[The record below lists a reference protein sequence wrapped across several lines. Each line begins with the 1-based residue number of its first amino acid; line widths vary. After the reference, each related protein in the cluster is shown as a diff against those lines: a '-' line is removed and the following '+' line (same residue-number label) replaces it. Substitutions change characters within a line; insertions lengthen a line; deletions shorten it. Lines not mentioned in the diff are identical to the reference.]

1 MLIEGDQMKF
11 EEALK
16 KLERLVEELRGGNIS
31 LDKAIK
37 RYQEGM
43 LLSKQCLD
51 LLSKAEKKVQICL
64 KDKNGKIEIKPF
76 KDKDYAG
83 EDQ

>member
-1 MLIEGDQMKF
+1 MKF

-16 KLERLVEELRGGNIS
+16 KLEGIVSELEVGSIS

-37 RYQEGM
+37 KYQEGM

-51 LLSKAEKKVQICL
+51 LLDGAEKKIQICL
-64 KDKNGKIEIKPF
+64 KDKDGKVKIKPF
-76 KDKDYAG
+76 KEKDDAG
-83 EDQ
+83 ED

>member
-1 MLIEGDQMKF
+1 MKF

-16 KLERLVEELRGGNIS
+16 KLERIVEELEAGDIS

-37 RYQEGM
+37 IYQEGM

-51 LLSKAEKKVQICL
+51 LLDKAEKKVQICL
-64 KDKNGKIEIKPF
+64 KDKDGNIKIRPF
-76 KDKDYAG
+76 K
-83 EDQ
+83 ERE

>member
-1 MLIEGDQMKF
+1 MTF
-11 EEALK
+11 EETLK
-16 KLERLVEELRGGNIS
+16 KLERLVEELKTGDIS

-37 RYQEGM
+37 KYQEGM

-51 LLSKAEKKVQICL
+51 LLDKAEKKVQICL
-64 KDKNGKIEIKPF
+64 KGKDGKVKIKPF

-83 EDQ
+83 EDK